1 MRTTVPITV
10 NVTGSVTGSAADL
23 RTVFA
28 ANTALANGAA
38 PAGSTFSGLERE
50 PVTMTGTSL
59 TAEDILY
66 VEALTTGL
74 LTLSQVTAISGTAAD
89 ITSVSTKDTQNTP
102 TIAGTSA
109 TTVLTV
115 TDSSVAASALN
126 AVNALSNAAVVSTA
140 TTITGVFADLYTS
153 LLANNSQKLVNN
165 GNVVAAAGTELL
177 DGLDAVNVTFL

>member
-1 MRTTVPITV
+1 MSFTVTTTTAAANSVSAADLISLSALTTAPITV

-28 ANTALANGAA
+28 ANTALAGGAA

-89 ITSVSTKDTQNTP
+89 ITSVGTKDTKIPQR
-102 TIAGTSA
+102 
-109 TTVLTV
+109 
-115 TDSSVAASALN
+115 
-126 AVNALSNAAVVSTA
+126 
-140 TTITGVFADLYTS
+140 
-153 LLANNSQKLVNN
+153 LL
-165 GNVVAAAGTELL
+165 ELRL
-177 DGLDAVNVTFL
+177 QQY

>member
-1 MRTTVPITV
+1 MSFTVTTTTAAANSVSAADLISLSALTTAPITV
-10 NVTGSVTGSAADL
+10 NVTGSVTGSATDL

-28 ANTALANGAA
+28 ANSALAGGAA

-109 TTVLTV
+109 EQ
-115 TDSSVAASALN
+115 
-126 AVNALSNAAVVSTA
+126 
-140 TTITGVFADLYTS
+140 Y
-153 LLANNSQKLVNN
+153 
-165 GNVVAAAGTELL
+165 
-177 DGLDAVNVTFL
+177 